1 MTRPT
6 DQPDVDATT
15 PETIDAAARYI
26 AGRLAFDRMLEATD
40 PHGWDLARRLASLA
54 DTLTPDGDTAAWVE
68 TALPRPQP
76 HPPDP
81 LIDLFLKGRD
91 TAPR

>member
-6 DQPDVDATT
+6 NPPYAV
-15 PETIDAAARYI
+15 DAAARQTIDTAARYI
-26 AGRLAFDRMLEATD
+26 TERLAFHRLLQATD

-68 TALPRPQP
+68 ATLPQP
-76 HPPDP
+76 RQHPPANRP
-81 LIDLFLKGRD
+81 INLS
-91 TAPR
+91 P